1 MSFKLIMDE
10 AALQLMA
17 KKLPGFPVYAGPDGN
32 LLTPGIVDLLNEE
45 ITEHWQ
51 PSNQHT
57 EQLVLGIAACR
68 DILFY
73 LDQFL
78 EPKTRKRAMNRM
90 AVPICSLIDVVKK
103 LLSVNNDSRSLE
115 IRNISWPSSDHITYK
130 KLSKRLKK
138 MNANSPVRRVRN
150 KLAAHLDSEIFTAK
164 VPSLSTDDILE
175 PLGDCVVLLMLSIN
189 YPTEFFQWIRP
200 IGILEDKKHL
210 AVETMHS
217 YPICVRWITDLNG
230 HVKDIESIT
239 LATDPCQELQTEIM
253 DMVSVYNNMIKVV
266 NSKLPPIY
274 TVLTDDLRKQEKE
287 LESISK
293 Q

>member
-1 MSFKLIMDE
+1 MPFKLIIDE
-10 AALQLMA
+10 VALQLIS
-17 KKLPGFPVYAGPDGN
+17 KKLPGFPIYAGPDGD
-32 LLTPGIVDLLNEE
+32 LLTPGIVDVLNEE

-57 EQLVLGIAACR
+57 EQLVLGVAACR

-90 AVPICSLIDVVKK
+90 AVPICSLIDVVGK
-103 LLSVNNDSRSLE
+103 LLSVNNNSRSLE
-115 IRNISWPSSDHITYK
+115 VRNISWPSSDHITYK

-150 KLAAHLDSEIFTAK
+150 KLAAHLDSDIFAEK
-164 VPSLSTDDILE
+164 VPSLSTDDIFE
-175 PLGDCVVLLMLSIN
+175 PLGDCVILLMLSIN

-200 IGILEDKKHL
+200 IGILEDRKHL

-217 YPICVRWITDLNG
+217 YPICVRWITDLAG
-230 HVKDIESIT
+230 YVKDLESIT

-253 DMVSVYNNMIKVV
+253 NMVSIYNNMINVV

-274 TVLTDDLRKQEKE
+274 TVLTDDLRKQEKDT
-287 LESISK
+287 LS
-293 Q
+293 